1 MHEKDTANEAQLE
14 PSQTYM
20 MEFFTKTVNDFVREY
35 FQKSQY

>member
-20 MEFFTKTVNDFVREY
+20 MEFFTETVNDFVGEY